1 MSKEFIR
8 MTQGPAV
15 LADGEALQK
24 DEQGFTHP
32 NLHRRIKVN
41 TTVGEDE
48 YLPREY
54 ELSVHGVDSYR
65 STKTFIHDEESTQV
79 ETP

>member
-1 MSKEFIR
+1 

-15 LADGEALQK
+15 FADDEALQK
-24 DEQGFTHP
+24 DEQGLTHP
-32 NLHRRIKVN
+32 NLHRRIKTN
-41 TTVGEDE
+41 KTVGEDE

-54 ELSVHGVDSYR
+54 ELSVRGVDSYR
-65 STKTFIHDEESTQV
+65 STKTFIHDEESTTT